1 MGERE
6 DNEVPKG
13 GFWSYSYW
21 LAFIPAGIVLGVV
34 SFLKAGGKLPF

>member
-13 GFWSYSYW
+13 GFWTYKYW
-21 LAFIPAGIVLGVV
+21 LAFVPIGAVMGLM
-34 SFLKAGGKLPF
+34 SFFKAGGKLPF

>member
-13 GFWSYSYW
+13 GFWTYKHW
-21 LAFIPAGIVLGVV
+21 LAYVPLGVLLGLMAY
-34 SFLKAGGKLPF
+34 FKAGGEWPF